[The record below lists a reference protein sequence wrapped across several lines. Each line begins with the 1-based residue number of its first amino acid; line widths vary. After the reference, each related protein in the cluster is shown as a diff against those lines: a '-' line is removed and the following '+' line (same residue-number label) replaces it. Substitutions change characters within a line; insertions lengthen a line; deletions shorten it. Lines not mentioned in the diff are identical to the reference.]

1 MNAHTIAIT
10 NQKGGVGK
18 TTTTVNLAASL
29 AADGKKV
36 LLVDLDPQGNAT
48 TGSGLDKRNLSY
60 TLYDALFDPHLKSK
74 ALSHSKAGNYDLLPS
89 NHQLVGA
96 EIDLVHE
103 IGREAKLKQIL
114 TPLKEAYDYI
124 LIDSPPTLT
133 LLTVN
138 GLAAADYVLVP
149 MVCEYYALEGI
160 SDLVATIRKI
170 RSAGINERLQI
181 IGVVRTFF
189 DPRNRLSREVSSQLE
204 EYFTDDLMDTIIPRN
219 IKLAEAPS
227 FGLPALYYDAESKGA
242 ISYRN
247 LAHELVAKLQGN

>member
-29 AADGKKV
+29 AAEGKKV

-48 TGSGLDKRNLSY
+48 TGSGLDKRDLPY
-60 TLYDALFDPHLKSK
+60 TLYDVLFDPNLKTK
-74 ALSHSKAGNYDLLPS
+74 ALRHSQAGHYDLLPS

-96 EIDLVHE
+96 EVDLVHE
-103 IGREAKLKQIL
+103 IGRETKLKQIL
-114 TPLKEAYDYI
+114 TSLKEAYDYF

-138 GLAAADYVLVP
+138 GLVAADYVLVP

-160 SDLVATIRKI
+160 SDLIATIRKV
-170 RSAGINERLQI
+170 RAAGINERLQI
-181 IGVVRTFF
+181 IGVVRTLF

-204 EYFTDDLMDTIIPRN
+204 EYFTDDLMATIIPRN

-247 LAHELVAKLQGN
+247 LARELVAKLQGN